1 MPKNVF
7 FCKKMHF
14 FLRKYLVYKY
24 FLVILQQHSERR
36 EQTIN
41 IINNLKHKIM
51 NKSELIK
58 AAAAK
63 AEVSAAL
70 AAKVIDAALE
80 EAVAAVKKGE
90 NVQLV
95 GYANIAIVEKAAR
108 KGINPATKQA
118 INIPARK
125 VVKIKPGAKFAL

>member
-1 MPKNVF
+1 
-7 FCKKMHF
+7 
-14 FLRKYLVYKY
+14 
-24 FLVILQQHSERR
+24 
-36 EQTIN
+36 
-41 IINNLKHKIM
+41 M

-70 AAKVIDAALE
+70 AAKVLDAALE

-90 NVQLV
+90 KINLV
-95 GYANIAIVEKAAR
+95 GYATIAVAQKAAR
-108 KGINPATKQA
+108 KGINPLTKQA

-125 VVKIKPGAKFAL
+125 VVRIKPGAKFAL